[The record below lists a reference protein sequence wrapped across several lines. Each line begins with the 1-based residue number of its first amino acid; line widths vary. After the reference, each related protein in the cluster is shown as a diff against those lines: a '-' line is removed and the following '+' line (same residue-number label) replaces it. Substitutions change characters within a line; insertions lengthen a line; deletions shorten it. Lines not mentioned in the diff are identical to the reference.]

1 MKLIEKVR
9 EILAQTA
16 HGGHGRSLYGAP

>member
-9 EILAQTA
+9 IFTLRFQ
-16 HGGHGRSLYGAP
+16 S